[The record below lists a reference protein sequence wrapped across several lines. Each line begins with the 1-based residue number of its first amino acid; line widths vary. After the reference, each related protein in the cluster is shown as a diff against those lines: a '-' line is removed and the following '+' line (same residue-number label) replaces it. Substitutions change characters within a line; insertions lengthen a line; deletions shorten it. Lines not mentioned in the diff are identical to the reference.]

1 MIRSFSKLPLVIL
14 AVALLPVTYLQ
25 AQPDQT
31 RHHGPPGAETRVAHL
46 TRALDLSDEQSARLL
61 EVFQAVD
68 EERQA
73 LRQQAMLQMKPQICE
88 LQLATK
94 AEISQILDDEQ
105 MAKLED
111 IKAVKKPGRERDG
124 RRGFHD
130 LDCSDS

>member
-31 RHHGPPGAETRVAHL
+31 RHRGPPGAETRVAHL

-73 LRQQAMLQMKPQICE
+73 LRQQVMLQMKPQICE

-105 MAKLED
+105 RAKRED
-111 IKAVKKPGRERDG
+111 IKAAKKPGRERDG

-130 LDCSDS
+130 MDCSDS

>member
-111 IKAVKKPGRERDG
+111 IKAGPGLL
-124 RRGFHD
+124 GFLAELRHRQPAR
-130 LDCSDS
+130 